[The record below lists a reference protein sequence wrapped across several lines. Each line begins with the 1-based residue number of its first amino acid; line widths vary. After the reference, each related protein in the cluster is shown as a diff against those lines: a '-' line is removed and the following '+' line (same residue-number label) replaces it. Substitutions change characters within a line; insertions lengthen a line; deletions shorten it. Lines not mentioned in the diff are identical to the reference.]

1 MSAKI
6 DFIRRTGLY
15 SQKMNKRVILIFHSD
30 RDKKLSIDTLPPL
43 GVLSIAA
50 YLEKHGIQTDV
61 IDSSVRSFSYEE
73 LRPYDLVG
81 FSVNISNRECSLE
94 AIARIK
100 NLFPDKS
107 LVIGGPLCMSNPGL
121 FLQNPHLDAVFACEG
136 EEALLEYILWDH
148 REPIKGAYIKKGP
161 SFQFQGPREWIKDL
175 DALPFP
181 ALHKVD
187 ITKYNN
193 YPKKKRPISSMM
205 TSRGC
210 PYPCIYCSHSMG
222 RQWRPRSAEN
232 VVAEMKWQ
240 VNELGVKEICLFDDN
255 FSLDRKRAE
264 RICDLLIEE
273 KVPVTL
279 QFTNGLRVDC
289 LDSDLL
295 AKLKKAGTWLIA
307 LAPESGS
314 PEVLKKIKKGFDLSQ
329 VLRMERECRK
339 QKIRTFGFF
348 MIGFP
353 FETRDDI
360 LETIEFAKRLD
371 ADLVEFN
378 KVIPFARTEL
388 YEMMT
393 QDGTL
398 LADPSLSAKSYHEG
412 TITTYQV
419 GDLTEGEVKKLIRKA
434 YREYYWRPKKMLG
447 LLRTF
452 SIRDLWGLGIY
463 AIRTK
468 NI

>member
-1 MSAKI
+1 MPAKV
-6 DFIRRTGLY
+6 DFIRRAGLY
-15 SQKMNKRVILIFHSD
+15 SQEMNKRVVLIFHSD
-30 RDKKLSIDTLPPL
+30 QDKKLSIDTLPPL

-50 YLEKHGIQTDV
+50 YLEQHGIQTDV
-61 IDSSVRSFSYEE
+61 IDSSIRSFSHEE
-73 LRPYDLVG
+73 LRPYDLIG

-94 AIARIK
+94 AISRTK

-107 LVIGGPLCMSNPGL
+107 IVIGGPLCMSNSEL
-121 FLQNPHLDAVFACEG
+121 FLQNPYLDAVFACEG

-187 ITKYNN
+187 IKKYNN

-232 VVAEMKWQ
+232 VVAEIKWQ

-289 LDSDLL
+289 LGWDLL
-295 AKLKKAGTWLIA
+295 AKLKRAGTWLIA

-314 PEVLKKIKKGFDLSQ
+314 PEVLKKIKKGFDLSE
-329 VLRMERECRK
+329 VFRMEHECRR

-371 ADLVEFN
+371 TDIVEFN
-378 KVIPFARTEL
+378 KVIPFAKTEL
-388 YEMMT
+388 YEMMA
-393 QDGTL
+393 QGGTL

-412 TITTYQV
+412 TITTHRV
-419 GDLTEGEVKKLIRKA
+419 GDLSPQEVNKLIRKA
-434 YREYYWRPKKMLG
+434 YREFYWRPKKMIS
-447 LLRTF
+447 LLRIF
-452 SIRDLWGLGIY
+452 SIRDLWGLATY